1 MAWNTGDIKMN
12 LTRRRFATVTA
23 SLAAAPWVRA
33 QAQPQSLEA
42 LHEAAKQEGELTW
55 YCAHLP
61 SDDAEKTGR
70 AFTARFPGVK
80 VNVVRTTAQV
90 AFQRLNQDL
99 KAGSANCDVFSST
112 DISHYVDLKQR
123 KLLVQYT
130 PASAALM
137 DDRLKDPGADGY
149 FHTTSVAMIGLIYN
163 TQKVKKEEVPASWKA
178 LVDPKWSGLASVGHP
193 GFSGFVGVWCIEMR
207 KLYGDA
213 WFKQLADNKPL
224 VGRSIIDTCTTV
236 NSGERS
242 IAAGPVNL
250 AQAMASKGN
259 PLGVAAPQEGS
270 VVMMSPSAIMANTR
284 RPNASKLFME
294 WLVVSE
300 DSDRLAVEMFG
311 VPKRAGAK
319 PPPGVLGLSDL
330 KTVLRPTAQEAVDN
344 LPKVIE
350 LWKDAFGV

>member
-1 MAWNTGDIKMN
+1 MN
-12 LTRRRFATVTA
+12 LTRRQFGTVTA
-23 SLAAAPWVRA
+23 SLAVAPWAHA
-33 QAQPQSLEA
+33 QAQQPGLDA
-42 LHEAAKQEGELTW
+42 LYEAAKKEGELTW
-55 YCAHLP
+55 YCAHLT
-61 SDDAEKTGR
+61 SEDAENMGR
-70 AFTARFPGVK
+70 AFTARYPGVK

-99 KAGSANCDVFSST
+99 KAGAANCDVFSST
-112 DISHYVDLKQR
+112 DIGHDVDLKQR
-123 KLLVQYT
+123 KLLLQYT

-137 DDRLKDPGADGY
+137 DDRLKNLDPDGY
-149 FHTTSVAMIGLIYN
+149 FHTTSVATIGLLYN
-163 TQKVKKEEVPASWKA
+163 TQKVKKEEAPTSWTA
-178 LVDPKWSGLASVGHP
+178 LVDPKWRSLVSVGHP
-193 GFSGFVGVWCIEMR
+193 GFSGFVGAWCIEMR

-213 WFKQLADNKPL
+213 WFKQLADNKPQ

-250 AQAMASKGN
+250 AQFMASKGN
-259 PLGVAAPQEGS
+259 PLGVVAPREGS

-294 WLVVSE
+294 WLVVSDDAE
-300 DSDRLAVEMFG
+300 RFAVELFS

-330 KTVLRPTAQEAVDN
+330 KTMLRPTAKEATDN
-344 LPKVIE
+344 LPKVID